1 MKVQFLLSWCLER
14 GVSELSP
21 LSRSI
26 HLEHGKY
33 ILTAIQ
39 ESNLIVINFVLVSH
53 MYASDNVITYYIY
66 TIM

>member
-1 MKVQFLLSWCLER
+1 MKVQFLLSWCLDR

-26 HLEHGKY
+26 HGKY

>member
-33 ILTAIQ
+33 ILK
-39 ESNLIVINFVLVSH
+39 SLISLLYYINFVLVSH
-53 MYASDNVITYYIY
+53 MYVSDNVITYYIY

>member
-21 LSRSI
+21 LARSI

-33 ILTAIQ
+33 ILTIIQ
-39 ESNLIVINFVLVSH
+39 ESNLIVIYVLVSH
-53 MYASDNVITYYIY
+53 MYVTCILYLHYHVI
-66 TIM
+66 MK